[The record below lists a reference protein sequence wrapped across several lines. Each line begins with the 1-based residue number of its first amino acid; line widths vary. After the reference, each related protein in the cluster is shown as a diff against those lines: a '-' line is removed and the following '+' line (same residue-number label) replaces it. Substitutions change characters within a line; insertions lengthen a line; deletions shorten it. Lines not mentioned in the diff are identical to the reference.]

1 MAQKIIGVTDLQRRF
16 KAVIDEVR
24 ENRVPY
30 VLTRGS
36 RPEAVLL
43 PYDEYQRLERLDEK
57 EVIFRFDR
65 LLQNM
70 GERNAGRSERDVAQ
84 DVRRARDEVRSQ
96 GVRNQEGRDQAEAH
110 DA

>member
-16 KAVIDEVR
+16 KAIFDEVR
-24 ENRVPY
+24 EDRIPY

-57 EVIFRFDR
+57 EVVFRFDR
-65 LLQNM
+65 LLEKM
-70 GERNAGRSERDVAQ
+70 RERNKSAPEREVAEE
-84 DVRRARDEVRSQ
+84 VRRARDEVR
-96 GVRNQEGRDQAEAH
+96 DQAKAH